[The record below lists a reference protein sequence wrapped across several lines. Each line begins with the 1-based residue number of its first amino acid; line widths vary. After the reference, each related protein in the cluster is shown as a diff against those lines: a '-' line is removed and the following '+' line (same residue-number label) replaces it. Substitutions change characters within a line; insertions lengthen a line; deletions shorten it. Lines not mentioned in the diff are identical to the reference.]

1 MSATRGW
8 SDDAVRLK
16 LIGMQEVPTMAKEA
30 TNMTPKTETRIDRN
44 GFVPGVAHLALDVVD
59 RGQTTAIALLHDARG
74 EVRAVVEGGI
84 ELAEK
89 ATTSVFR
96 FARKATTR
104 IDEGVAETLSSLERV
119 IASAVRA
126 ARDTTR
132 AATDLAG
139 TAIGGVAGGTAAAS
153 A

>member
-1 MSATRGW
+1 
-8 SDDAVRLK
+8 
-16 LIGMQEVPTMAKEA
+16 MAKE
-30 TNMTPKTETRIDRN
+30 TTVTTSKTETRFDRN
-44 GFVPGVAHLALDVVD
+44 GLVPGVAHLALDVVD

-74 EVRAVVEGGI
+74 EVRAVVDGGI

-89 ATTSVFR
+89 ASASLFR
-96 FARKATTR
+96 FARKATSR

-119 IASAVRA
+119 ITGAVRS

-132 AATDLAG
+132 AAGDLANA
-139 TAIGGVAGGTAAAS
+139 AIGGVAGGNNAAS

>member
-1 MSATRGW
+1 MSARHLW
-8 SDDAVRLK
+8 SNDASRLK
-16 LIGMQEVPTMAKEA
+16 LNGMQEVTTMAKET

-44 GFVPGVAHLALDVVD
+44 GFIPGVAHLALDVVD

-74 EVRAVVEGGI
+74 EVRAVVDGGI

-104 IDEGVAETLSSLERV
+104 IDEGVAETLSSIERV
-119 IASAVRA
+119 IKSEMTAGVRA
-126 ARDTTR
+126 R
-132 AATDLAG
+132 L
-139 TAIGGVAGGTAAAS
+139 
-153 A
+153 